1 MEPVAQPAISVKE
14 VGRFSRWRE
23 GRRVENMRKRIVL
36 LVTAVVFALTMSLR
50 GVALAKITEKR
61 TNPAGHETQ
70 GKGKAITV
78 TNVNPAGKAPPGQN

>member
-1 MEPVAQPAISVKE
+1 
-14 VGRFSRWRE
+14 
-23 GRRVENMRKRIVL
+23 MRKRIVL